1 MRVKPNKTIV
11 EKEEVLMEK
20 KFLPPE
26 LADEEGI
33 PEAIDAL
40 RSAFSDPDLRAL
52 IAHREKLLKLEAG
65 RFEIV
70 YREEFIDA
78 FDKTVKDV
86 LKEMKTQGMARSLI
100 YGVRKRAGNHIR
112 CSAGKAGNRESES

>member
-1 MRVKPNKTIV
+1 
-11 EKEEVLMEK
+11 MEK

-40 RSAFSDPDLRAL
+40 RSAFSDPDLMAL
-52 IAHREKLLKLEAG
+52 IAQREKLLISEAR

-70 YREEFIDA
+70 HREEFIDA

-86 LKEMKTQGMARSLI
+86 LKAMKSQGMSRSLI
-100 YGVRKRAGNHIR
+100 GRVRKRAGNHIN
-112 CSAGKAGNRESES
+112 CSAGKRGNYESEN

>member
-1 MRVKPNKTIV
+1 MIVKKG
-11 EKEEVLMEK
+11 EVLMEK

-52 IAHREKLLKLEAG
+52 IAHREQLLKSEAR

-70 YREEFIDA
+70 QKEEFVDA
-78 FDKTVKDV
+78 FDKTVKAV
-86 LKEMKTQGMARSLI
+86 LKAMKSQGMSRSLI
-100 YGVRKRAGNHIR
+100 DQLRKRAGNHIN
-112 CSAGKAGNRESES
+112 CSAGKRGHHESES